1 MLFCSVVDFT
11 PVENNVVETV
21 KLWGKQWYMSLEVS
35 ATAAPSSGKAS
46 AVTFEDSS
54 GNEFGGVFIKSGP
67 KMHFVYR
74 INSARSTEE
83 MNINLNTFYKVEF
96 MQTLLVNKV

>member
-1 MLFCSVVDFT
+1 MFVLDFT
-11 PVENNVVETV
+11 PVENNVLETV
-21 KLWGKQWYMSLEVS
+21 KLWGKQWYLSLEVS
-35 ATAAPSSGKAS
+35 ASAAPSSGKAS

-54 GNEFGGVFIKSGP
+54 GSEFGGIFIKSGP
-67 KMHFVYR
+67 KMQFGYL

-96 MQTLLVNKV
+96 MQTLLINKVR